1 MPRRSSGSAPS
12 RAANGVTEL
21 RWLERLSPDRCLAQV
36 TGGVHDGAIV
46 VVVAGGS
53 RKLAC
58 LEALYGPI
66 SVPDPPLPDPSLDDS
81 RTRAGR
87 LLESLLDA
95 TQLAAW
101 RHHQRFWVEV
111 PGGIVELGRLY
122 FLRYRPR
129 LGRERHFCV
138 VPEDHT
144 TLPAA
149 DIWTNLLLM
158 LRADPAGF
166 FEVASWRK

>member
-1 MPRRSSGSAPS
+1 M
-12 RAANGVTEL
+12 TEL

-95 TQLAAW
+95 
-101 RHHQRFWVEV
+101 
-111 PGGIVELGRLY
+111 IVELGRLY